1 MASKIFKSLSLITLM
16 SVSPAAAH
24 AEDFLWQHVEG
35 LSPREVGEL
44 ALSGLDHRE
53 IVHVEAPGDRML
65 PPEEHRLTLYEM
77 PQRLGTEGCVRQVWP
92 LTLRETPYLSEL
104 HRQIELD
111 RRSSRTQ
118 VALSPDRPCIV
129 ANYAYAAGLTA
140 GETLEGLVVLQEWR
154 SQERELDCSDTSG
167 NAICERPRYALS
179 IARSATPTM
188 VGRNADGWW
197 FALEEGGRLMI
208 SIDPDTP
215 ARMRRAMPVPF

>member
-1 MASKIFKSLSLITLM
+1 MAAKLLISLSPLALITG
-16 SVSPAAAH
+16 SPAAAH
-24 AEDFLWQHVEG
+24 GEDFLWQHVEG

-44 ALSGLDHRE
+44 ALGGLDHRE
-53 IVHVEAPGDRML
+53 IIHVEAPGDHML
-65 PPEEHRLTLYEM
+65 HAGEHRLTLYEM
-77 PQRLGTEGCVRQVWP
+77 PRRLGTEGCVRQVWP

-118 VALSPDRPCIV
+118 VALSADRPCIV

-140 GETLEGLVVLQEWR
+140 GETLEGLVVLEEWR

-188 VGRNADGWW
+188 VGRNADAWW
-197 FALEEGGRLMI
+197 FAWK
-208 SIDPDTP
+208 
-215 ARMRRAMPVPF
+215 RAERS